1 VRKLIVA
8 VAAGALAISPTLAV
22 AQAAPMEVVPAVE
35 QAEGEQIRGGFIL
48 PLTIVVAIAIAVY
61 FLTKNDNNAE
71 PLPITP

>member
-1 VRKLIVA
+1 
-8 VAAGALAISPTLAV
+8 
-22 AQAAPMEVVPAVE
+22 VVPAVE

-61 FLTKNDNNAE
+61 FLTKNDNNAA